1 MMRYYYLLF
10 FLWTGL
16 ALGQTDQLITVAAQD
31 TIVLD
36 SSGIN
41 PIRFKVMQNNGTILD
56 TSAYRVDFAKG
67 LLILNTDSLQE
78 TDSLKVNYVPYPDY
92 LTKRYYVLDPKIIA
106 SNNSGI
112 NRLQTLEQSNT
123 GRTTTPFEGLNTLGS
138 ISRGITVGS
147 NQNTVVNSELDL
159 QITGQLNDK
168 VAIRA
173 SIQDANIPTQE
184 GGYSQS
190 LDEFDQIFIELYG
203 DKWRIRA
210 GDVDLINDRTYFGRF
225 TKKVQGI
232 ALGAT
237 FDHKDGSRTEAIM
250 SGALVRGV
258 FQRSTFNALE
268 GNQGPYKLVGP
279 NGELYILIVSGSERV
294 FVNGLLLKRGENND
308 YVIDYNA
315 GEIRF
320 NPTFPITAN
329 MRIVVEYQ
337 FTDRNYSRFIG
348 YGAGNYTNQ
357 TFGFGAY
364 VYTESDAKNQPL
376 QQNLTEDQV
385 EILVNA
391 GDDPDQMI
399 APSAI
404 PDTFSENKIL
414 YKKELLDGVEIFVFS
429 NNPEDELFNV
439 RFSLVGDNNGDY
451 VLSSNTAVNTIYEYV
466 APINGVPQGNYA
478 PIVRL
483 NAPEKLQ
490 MAGFDGYYRPS
501 EKTDLNFELAGSIND
516 LNLFSDIDND
526 DNEGIA
532 LRFEGKQRLVTTTD
546 SLQLDVIGSAD
557 YLNKDFRNIERLYNV
572 EFTRDWNLLEPMGD
586 QRYLTAGLSLGNQK
600 GERLIYQFQNLDF
613 SENFSGFRHQMGINW
628 RLGRWGILASGS
640 LMDSESDTQQT
651 SFSRA
656 NTHITYSLDRAWIGG
671 KYWAEDN
678 QLRTTDNDSLSCI
691 SQRFSHYEVYTGIGD
706 STKVY
711 GTVGYRY
718 RVNDSVRSN
727 RLKRVNTSHDIYLK
741 SNLVQNQNTQLNLF
755 ANYRELLFEAD
766 SIENEKTLNARL
778 VYGQRIWKGA
788 VRLNTVIESNTGTV
802 AQQEFTYIQTEP
814 GQGIYTWIDYNEN
827 GVQELDEFEV
837 AQFPDEA
844 EYIRVLL
851 PNQLFVKVRNNKFSQ
866 LVTLNP
872 ANWANRTGLKKFL
885 SHFHNQTSYLIDRKV
900 RKGSDLGPISPFGG
914 SEEEELGLALNFR
927 NTLFFNRGKQRYTT
941 SYTYISS
948 ATSNLI
954 AFGLQENKL
963 YSHQLNFSH
972 KVQESWIMALKGSI
986 GNNKSTSQNFSSRN
1000 FDLDTYD
1007 IEPKVSYLLNQRT
1020 RFDLSYQRAN
1030 KANQLM
1036 EFEELTQNQIGFSFA
1051 YNNVQQISISGGLSY
1066 IENQFEGSPFSP
1078 VAYTMLE
1085 GLQPGTNFTWN
1096 LLFQKRITKFLD
1108 ANLSYFGRK
1117 SENTNAIHTGTIQ
1130 LRAYF

>member
-1 MMRYYYLLF
+1 LLLL
-10 FLWTGL
+10 LWTGL
-16 ALGQTDQLITVAAQD
+16 AVGQTDQQRMVAVQD

-36 SSGIN
+36 SAGIN
-41 PIRFKVMQNNGTILD
+41 PIRFKVLQKNGTQLD
-56 TSAYRVDFAKG
+56 STAYRIDYAKG
-67 LLILNTDSLQE
+67 ILILNPNRLSGTDSIE
-78 TDSLKVNYVPYPDY
+78 VNFVPYPDY
-92 LTKRYYVLDPKIIA
+92 LTKKYYVLDPSIIA

-112 NRLQTLEQSNT
+112 DKLQTLERSNT
-123 GRTTTPFEGLNTLGS
+123 GRSNAPFEGLNTLGS

-159 QITGQLNDK
+159 QITGQLNEK
-168 VAIRA
+168 VGIRA

-203 DKWRIRA
+203 EKWRIRA

-237 FDHKDGSRTEAIM
+237 FDHSDGSKTEAFLA
-250 SGALVRGV
+250 GALVRGV
-258 FQRSTFNALE
+258 FQRSTFTALE

-320 NPTFPITAN
+320 NPIFPITAN

-337 FTDRNYSRFIG
+337 YTDRNYSRFIG
-348 YGAGNYTNQ
+348 YGGGNYSSD
-357 TFGFGAY
+357 TFGMGAY

-376 QQNLTEDQV
+376 QQNLTENQV
-385 EILVNA
+385 DILVNA

-399 APSAI
+399 APSAV

-414 YKKELLDGVEIFVFS
+414 YKKEVVDGIEIFVFS

-439 RFSLVGDNNGDY
+439 RFSLVGENNGNY
-451 VLSSNTAVNTIYEYV
+451 VLSSNTAVNSIYEYV
-466 APINGVPQGNYA
+466 APIDGVPQGSYA
-478 PIVRL
+478 PIIRL

-526 DNEGIA
+526 DNEGLA
-532 LRFEGKQRLVTTTD
+532 VRFAGKQRLITTAD
-546 SLQLDVIGSAD
+546 SLQLDVLASAD
-557 YLNKDFRNIERLYNV
+557 YLNQDFRNIERLYNV
-572 EFTRDWNLLEPMGD
+572 EFTRDWNLLDPLGD
-586 QRYLTAGLSLGNQK
+586 QRYLTGGLSFGNLK
-600 GERLIYQFQNLDF
+600 GEAINYQFQNLDF
-613 SENFSGFRHQMGINW
+613 SENFSGFRHLMGVQW
-628 RLGRWGILASGS
+628 RLGRWGILANGS
-640 LMDSESDTQQT
+640 LMDSESDVQETK
-651 SFSRA
+651 FSRA
-656 NTHITYSLDRAWIGG
+656 NTQLTYSMDKAWIGG

-678 QLRTTDNDSLSCI
+678 QVKATENDSLSAI
-691 SQRFSHYEVYTGIGD
+691 SQRFNSYEIYTGIGD

-711 GTVGYRY
+711 GAVGYRY
-718 RVNDSVRSN
+718 RVNDSVRNN
-727 RLKRVNTSHDIYLK
+727 RLQRVNTSHDVYLK

-755 ANYRELLFEAD
+755 ANYRELQFEAD
-766 SIENEKTLNARL
+766 SIDDEKTLNTRL
-778 VYGQRIWKGA
+778 VYAQRIWKGA
-788 VRLNTVIESNTGTV
+788 VRLNTVIESNSGTV

-866 LVTLNP
+866 LITLDP
-872 ANWANRTGLKKFL
+872 GTWANREGLKKVL
-885 SHFHNQTSYLIDRKV
+885 SHFHNQTSYLVDRKI
-900 RKGSDLGPISPFGG
+900 RKNNDLGAISPFGN
-914 SEEEELGLALNFR
+914 SDDEELGLSLNFR

-941 SYTYISS
+941 SYTYITS
-948 ATSNLI
+948 AASNLI

-972 KVQESWIMALKGSI
+972 KIEQSWIMAFKGSL
-986 GNNKSTSQNFSSRN
+986 GNNRSTSQNFSSRN
-1000 FDLDTYD
+1000 YELDTYAM
-1007 IEPKVSYLLNQRT
+1007 EPKVSYLLNQRT
-1020 RFDLSYQRAN
+1020 RFDLFYERAS
-1030 KANQLM
+1030 KENQLM
-1036 EFEELTQNQIGFSFA
+1036 EFEALTQNKLGLSFA
-1051 YNNVQQISISGGLSY
+1051 YNNVQKISISGGFNY

-1085 GLQPGTNFTWN
+1085 GLQPGTNFTWT

-1117 SENTNAIHTGTIQ
+1117 SENSNAIHTGAIQ

>member
-1 MMRYYYLLF
+1 MKQYYLLF
-10 FLWTGL
+10 LLFWGGL
-16 ALGQTDQLITVAAQD
+16 ALGQTDRTITVAVQD
-31 TIVLD
+31 SIVLD
-36 SSGIN
+36 SAGIN
-41 PIRFKVMQNNGTILD
+41 PIRFTIRTKSGQRID
-56 TSAYRVDFAKG
+56 SSAYQIDYTKG
-67 LLILNTDSLQE
+67 LLVLDRNQITGNDSLSVQ
-78 TDSLKVNYVPYPDY
+78 YVAYPDY
-92 LTKRYYVLDPKIIA
+92 LTRKYYVLDPSIIA

-112 NRLQTLEQSNT
+112 NKLYTLDQTNNKRS
-123 GRTTTPFEGLNTLGS
+123 TTPFEGLNTLGS

-173 SIQDANIPTQE
+173 SIQDANIPSQD

-203 DKWRIRA
+203 EKWRIRA

-232 ALGAT
+232 ALGGT
-237 FDHKDGSRTEAIM
+237 FDHKDGSRTEAFI

-258 FQRSTFNALE
+258 FQRSTFTALE

-279 NGELYILIVSGSERV
+279 NGELFILIVSGSERV
-294 FVNGLLLKRGENND
+294 FVNGLLLKRGENED

-315 GEIRF
+315 GEVRF

-348 YGAGNYTNQ
+348 YGGGTYTND
-357 TFGFGAY
+357 TFSLGAY
-364 VYTESDAKNQPL
+364 VYSESDAKNQPL
-376 QQNLTEDQV
+376 QQNLTDEQV
-385 EILVNA
+385 QILIDA

-399 APSAI
+399 APSAV

-414 YKKELLDGVEIFVFS
+414 YKKEIVDGVEIFVFS
-429 NNPEDELFNV
+429 NDPEDELFNV
-439 RFSLVGDNNGDY
+439 RFSLVGDNNGSY
-451 VLSSNTAVNTIYEYV
+451 VLSSNTAVNSIYEYV
-466 APINGVPQGNYA
+466 PPIDGVPQGNYA
-478 PIVRL
+478 PFIRL

-490 MAGFDGYYRPS
+490 MAGFYGYYRPS
-501 EKTDLNFELAGSIND
+501 EKTDLNFELSGSIND

-526 DNEGIA
+526 DNEGLA
-532 LRFEGKQRLVTTTD
+532 GRFSGKQRIVTTTD

-557 YLNKDFRNIERLYNV
+557 FLNRDFRNIERLYNV
-572 EFTRDWNLLEPMGD
+572 EFTRDWNLLDPMGD
-586 QRYLTAGLSLGNQK
+586 QRYLTGGLALGSKK
-600 GERLIYQFQNLDF
+600 GDRMSYQVQNLDF
-613 SENFSGFRHQMGINW
+613 SENFSGIRHLLDAQW
-628 RLGRWGILASGS
+628 RFGKLGVLANGS
-640 LMDSESDTQQT
+640 VMDSDSELQSTQ
-651 SFSRA
+651 FSRA
-656 NTHITYSLDRAWIGG
+656 NTHLTYSLDKGWVGG
-671 KYWAEDN
+671 KLWAEDN
-678 QLRTTDNDSLSCI
+678 QVRTISNDSLSPI
-691 SQRFSHYEVYTGIGD
+691 SQRFVSYEVYTGIGD

-711 GTVGYRY
+711 GEVGYRY
-718 RVNDSVRSN
+718 RVNDSVRN
-727 RLKRVNTSHDIYLK
+727 NLLERVNTSHDIFLK
-741 SNLVQNQNTQLNLF
+741 TNLIQNQNTQLNVF

-788 VRLNTVIESNTGTV
+788 VRLNTVLESNSGTI
-802 AQQEFTYIQTEP
+802 AQQEFTYVQTEP

-827 GVQELDEFEV
+827 GVQELDEFEI

-866 LVTLNP
+866 LVTLDP
-872 ANWANRTGLKKFL
+872 RNWTNQEGLRKFL
-885 SHFHNQTSYLIDRKV
+885 SHFHNQTSYVVDRQV
-900 RKGSDLGPISPFGG
+900 RKSNDLGAISPFGG
-914 SEEEELGLALNFR
+914 DDEEELGLSLNFR

-941 SYTYISS
+941 SYTYIAS
-948 ATSNLI
+948 AASNLV

-963 YSHQLNFSH
+963 FSHQLNFSH
-972 KVQESWIMALKGSI
+972 KVQESWILSMKGALG
-986 GNNKSTSQNFSSRN
+986 GNESTSQNFSNRN
-1000 FDLDTYD
+1000 FDLETYGL
-1007 IEPKVSYLLNQRT
+1007 EPKVSYLLDQRT
-1020 RFDLSYQRAN
+1020 RFDLFYERVN
-1030 KANQLM
+1030 KENQL
-1036 EFEELTQNQIGFSFA
+1036 EAFEALTQNKLGFLFA
-1051 YNNVQQISISGGLSY
+1051 YNNVQKISINGGFNY
-1066 IENQFEGSPFSP
+1066 IENEFEGSPFSP

-1117 SENTNAIHTGTIQ
+1117 SETSNAVHTGTIQ